1 MTLMKRTL
9 IVGAG
14 GLGRQIAQWL
24 RDINSVQPTYQVA
37 GYLTFGDGPPDP
49 LAVPV
54 VGSTRTYEP
63 REGEVFVCALGNPDE
78 KRQATQILKSR
89 GARFATVIHP
99 SATIADHCVIGE
111 GVVLFPNVAV
121 CANASVGNFVTVM
134 FSGMG
139 HDSKVGDFATIC
151 SGCEIAGHAE
161 VGEGAYM
168 DLGAIMVPHKKVGAG
183 AYVAPGSIV
192 VRNVRQGTSVS
203 GNPAKVAR
211 DSER

>member
-1 MTLMKRTL
+1 MKRTL

-14 GLGRQIAQWL
+14 GLGRQVAQWL
-24 RDINSVQPTYQVA
+24 RDINSVQPTYEIA
-37 GYLTFGDGPPDP
+37 GYLTFGDGPADP

-54 VGSTRTYEP
+54 AGAVETCQP
-63 REGEVFVCALGNPDE
+63 QEGDVFVCALAHPE
-78 KRQATQILKSR
+78 QKQQATCLLKSR

-99 SATIADHCVIGE
+99 SASIAEHCTIGE
-111 GVVLFPNVAV
+111 GAVIFPNVAI
-121 CANASVGNFVTVM
+121 CDNASMGNFVTVM

-139 HDSKVGDFATIC
+139 HDSKAGDFATIC

-168 DLGAIMVPHKKVGAG
+168 DLGSIMVPHKKVGAR

-192 VRNVRQGTSVS
+192 VRNVREGASVS
-203 GNPAKVAR
+203 GNPARASR
-211 DSER
+211 GSEG